1 MGLSFNT
8 AEGFHGHSLLSDHGA
23 HAYQS
28 RRQNSERHFEGA
40 ELPVAECAKKQK
52 RGRGKVTSLL
62 SLVTTLAKLVT
73 FVAQFF
79 ARRQLI
85 KAGEDKAKAE
95 FQGEALD
102 KVKRANSVR
111 IGGTDNHRRLLD
123 KWSRD

>member
-1 MGLSFNT
+1 M
-8 AEGFHGHSLLSDHGA
+8 
-23 HAYQS
+23 
-28 RRQNSERHFEGA
+28 
-40 ELPVAECAKKQK
+40 
-52 RGRGKVTSLL
+52 TSLL

-73 FVAQFF
+73 LVAQFF

-95 FQGEALD
+95 FQGDALD
-102 KVKRANSVR
+102 KVKRANAVR

>member
-1 MGLSFNT
+1 M
-8 AEGFHGHSLLSDHGA
+8 
-23 HAYQS
+23 
-28 RRQNSERHFEGA
+28 
-40 ELPVAECAKKQK
+40 
-52 RGRGKVTSLL
+52 TSLI

-73 FVAQFF
+73 LVAQFF
-79 ARRQLI
+79 TRRQLI